1 MCGGTRSYVSNRYTI
16 QESTGG
22 DWVTYQKK
30 PGTVIYEI
38 SSRTGRWIA
47 PISKHPDEDEV
58 LFAPRARFRVTE
70 VERSVER
77 WRRQRREVIRIK
89 MEESGLRKFSAGDES
104 AGQLAKEGGR
114 HRPAP
119 RFFAEPTGF
128 VPVDEAPP
136 LASEEDERLLEL
148 VFGPAHAEFAKGD
161 WDESKHPRD
170 DHGRFVFST
179 GGDVRRA
186 LKDPDIRTAYD
197 LNKRTPQYVA
207 SEEEKRRI
215 AEEVFRKCPDSLPRP
230 GEPKRAVILLGPPGS
245 GKTAQNEVPDRGR
258 LLLINADDIQEHLS
272 GYEPELAPSYHEA
285 GADIAEKYVLKP
297 AMDEGRNFEVQWVGK
312 TASKVQEMVQ
322 RLKRDGY
329 RVELY
334 YMHVTP
340 EESAMRAIRRFR
352 NPNDR
357 RFAPPRYALKLGD
370 RPRQTYESVKQMLDP
385 ETDRWAFFDNMVPMG
400 EKPKLVE
407 RGGKWD

>member
-1 MCGGTRSYVSNRYTI
+1 
-16 QESTGG
+16 
-22 DWVTYQKK
+22 
-30 PGTVIYEI
+30 
-38 SSRTGRWIA
+38 
-47 PISKHPDEDEV
+47 V
-58 LFAPRARFRVTE
+58 LFAPRARFRVTA
-70 VERSVER
+70 VEQ
-77 WRRQRREVIRIK
+77 WQPNGTIRIK
-89 MEESGLRKFSAGDES
+89 MEESGLRKFVSAGDEES

-114 HRPAP
+114 RRAVP

-161 WDESKHPRD
+161 WDESRHPRD
-170 DHGRFVFST
+170 DHGRFVFTT
-179 GGDVRRA
+179 GGDVRRE
-186 LKDPDIRTAYD
+186 LKSPDIRAAYD

-215 AEEVFRKCPDSLPRP
+215 AEEVFRKYPDSLPRP

-245 GKTAQNEVPDRGR
+245 GKTSIAQNEVPDRGR
-258 LLLINADDIQEHLS
+258 LLLINSDDIQEQLS
-272 GYEPELAPSYHEA
+272 GYEPTLAPSYHEA
-285 GADIAEKYVLKP
+285 SADIAEKYVMEP
-297 AMDEGRNFEVQWVGK
+297 AIAEGRNFEVQWVGR
-312 TASKVQEMVQ
+312 TASKVENMVR
-322 RLKRDGY
+322 RLKRADY

-340 EESAMRAIRRFR
+340 EESAKRAINRFR
-352 NPNDR
+352 DPNDG
-357 RFAPPRYALKLGD
+357 RFAPPRYALKVGD
-370 RPRQTYESVKQMLDP
+370 GPRQTYQSVKQMLDP
-385 ETDRWAFFDNMVPMG
+385 ETDRWAFFDNMVPRG